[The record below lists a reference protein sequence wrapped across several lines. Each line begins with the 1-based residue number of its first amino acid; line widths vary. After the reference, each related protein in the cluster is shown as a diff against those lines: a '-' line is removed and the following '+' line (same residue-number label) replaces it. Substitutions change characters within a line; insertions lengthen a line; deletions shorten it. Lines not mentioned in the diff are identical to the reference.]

1 VLVAGLGYFVDLF
14 DITLYGVVRVSSL
27 KDLGLT
33 EKEIFDQGANI
44 YTYQMVG
51 MMIGGLI
58 WGVLAD
64 KRGRLSVMFGSILLY
79 SFANIANYFVWDV
92 TSYAICRFLG
102 GVGLAGELGAAI
114 TLVAES
120 LPKEKRGL
128 GTTIVATLGMLGI
141 LAASF
146 VSEYVPWRTAYL
158 VGGVM
163 GLLLLVARF
172 KVSESELFAKK
183 THPSSANPL
192 LLLQG
197 GRFPKYLFC
206 ILLGVPIYF
215 TTGAL
220 FSFAPELAKG
230 LNIQG
235 EVTVSKAIAYGAIG
249 LTMGDLLAGVLSQWF
264 KSRKRA
270 VGVHLSVGFGLMLVY
285 ILAPG
290 LTSTA
295 IYALCLLL
303 GVSVGY
309 WAVLV
314 TMAAEQFGTNIRGT
328 VATTV
333 PNFVR
338 GSAGLIVIGYKE
350 LASHIPVST
359 AALAVGVACFGLAF
373 VALTRMEETFHRD
386 LDYEEALAG
395 ANPAK
400 ERRYSNDLRRLRGRA
415 SSCLGTASAASTGV
429 SAVAMRTEPGK
440 NCWARWPS
448 LAASSSRPWAYMTSM
463 SPLHPSSS
471 TFRAF
476 STPASR

>member
-1 VLVAGLGYFVDLF
+1 MKFLRELRSVLNLTVVVAGLGYFVDLF

-27 KDLGLT
+27 KDLGLNDQQ
-33 EKEIFDQGANI
+33 IFDQGANI

-92 TSYAICRFLG
+92 TSYAVCRFLG
-102 GVGLAGELGAAI
+102 GIGLAGELGAAI

-141 LAASF
+141 LAAAL
-146 VSEYVPWRTAYL
+146 VAEYIPWRWAYL
-158 VGGVM
+158 AGGVM

-183 THPSSANPL
+183 SHTARADPM

-197 GRFPKYLFC
+197 GRFPKYIFC
-206 ILLGVPIYF
+206 ILVGVPVYF

-220 FSFAPELAKG
+220 FSFSVELAKG

-235 EVTVSKAIAYGAIG
+235 AVTASKAILFGSIG
-249 LTMGDLLAGVLSQWF
+249 LTAGDLLAGLLSQWF

-270 VGVHLSVGFGLMLVY
+270 VGAHLGVGFVLVLVY

-290 LTSTA
+290 LTSTG
-295 IYALCLLL
+295 IYVLCLLL

-309 WAVLV
+309 WAVFV
-314 TMAAEQFGTNIRGT
+314 TMSAEQFGTNIRGT

-338 GSAGLIVIGYKE
+338 GSAALIVFGYKE
-350 LASHIPVST
+350 LASHISVSS
-359 AALAVGVACFGLAF
+359 AALAVGVICFALAL
-373 VALTRMEETFHRD
+373 VALSRMEETFSRD
-386 LDYEEALAG
+386 LDYEETSAG
-395 ANPAK
+395 AKEAK
-400 ERRYSNDLRRLRGRA
+400 GQALLE
-415 SSCLGTASAASTGV
+415 
-429 SAVAMRTEPGK
+429 
-440 NCWARWPS
+440 
-448 LAASSSRPWAYMTSM
+448 
-463 SPLHPSSS
+463 
-471 TFRAF
+471 
-476 STPASR
+476 